1 MTTKRA
7 QTRLSRLR
15 AGIRKSRPLNA
26 GYRAT
31 VGATGIAVI
40 GAGLA
45 MLVLPGPGWA
55 VMFVGLAILS
65 TEFSW
70 ARRLTHRLRRIYER
84 AKDRA
89 LNPRRRHRNQIFA
102 VIAVVIAVSVAGW
115 YVVTYGL
122 RPPF

>member
-1 MTTKRA
+1 MSAR
-7 QTRLSRLR
+7 TRRSRLR
-15 AGIRKSRPLNA
+15 ARIRKSRPLNA

-31 VGATGIAVI
+31 VAAVGTAVL

-55 VMFVGLAILS
+55 AIFVGLAILS

-70 ARRLTHRLRRIYER
+70 ARQLTRRLRRIYER

-89 LNPRRRHRNQIFA
+89 LRRRPRRRNQIFA
-102 VIAVVIAVSVAGW
+102 VVAVVIAVSVAGW
-115 YVVTYGL
+115 YVWMYGL
-122 RPPF
+122 RLPF